1 MAQRSGAASPASE
14 AEDLP
19 FEASL
24 EKLEKI
30 VDRLEAG
37 DVELEAALAAFEEG
51 VRLAKRCAEQL
62 DRAERRVEILVQEG
76 REVVAR
82 PFDAPEEDETA
93 NAERA
98 QRAPRRAE

>member
-1 MAQRSGAASPASE
+1 MAQRSGAAPPARE

-24 EKLEKI
+24 EKLESI

-51 VRLAKRCAEQL
+51 VRLARRCAAQLEQ
-62 DRAERRVEILVQEG
+62 AERRVEILVQEG
-76 REVVAR
+76 REIVAR
-82 PFDAPEEDETA
+82 PFDAETEE
-93 NAERA
+93 
-98 QRAPRRAE
+98 

>member
-1 MAQRSGAASPASE
+1 MAERSGAVSPASGS
-14 AEDLP
+14 EDLP

-37 DVELEAALAAFEEG
+37 DVELEEALAAFEEG
-51 VRLAKRCAEQL
+51 VRLAKRCAAQL
-62 DRAERRVEILVQEG
+62 DQAERRVEILVQEG

-82 PFDAPEEDETA
+82 PFEEPEEGS
-93 NAERA
+93 
-98 QRAPRRAE
+98 

>member
-1 MAQRSGAASPASE
+1 MAERSGAASPASDSE
-14 AEDLP
+14 NLP

-37 DVELEAALAAFEEG
+37 EVELEEALAAFEEG
-51 VRLAKRCAEQL
+51 VRLARRCSEQL
-62 DRAERRVEILVQEG
+62 ERAERRVEILVQEG

-82 PFDAPEEDETA
+82 PFEDGA
-93 NAERA
+93 
-98 QRAPRRAE
+98 

>member
-24 EKLEKI
+24 ERLEQI

-51 VRLAKRCAEQL
+51 VRLARRCAAQLEQ
-62 DRAERRVEILVQEG
+62 AERRVEILVQEG
-76 REVVAR
+76 REIVAR
-82 PFDAPEEDETA
+82 PFEAEPEE
-93 NAERA
+93 
-98 QRAPRRAE
+98 

>member
-1 MAQRSGAASPASE
+1 MAQRSRAASPASE

-24 EKLEKI
+24 ERLEGI

-51 VRLAKRCAEQL
+51 VRLARRCAAQLEQ
-62 DRAERRVEILVQEG
+62 AERRVEILVQEG
-76 REVVAR
+76 REIVAR
-82 PFDAPEEDETA
+82 PFEAEPEE
-93 NAERA
+93 
-98 QRAPRRAE
+98 

>member
-1 MAQRSGAASPASE
+1 MAERSGAASPASDSE
-14 AEDLP
+14 SLP

-37 DVELEAALAAFEEG
+37 EVELEEALAAFEEG
-51 VRLAKRCAEQL
+51 VRLARRCSEQL
-62 DRAERRVEILVQEG
+62 ERAERRVEILVQEG

-82 PFDAPEEDETA
+82 PFEDGT
-93 NAERA
+93 
-98 QRAPRRAE
+98 